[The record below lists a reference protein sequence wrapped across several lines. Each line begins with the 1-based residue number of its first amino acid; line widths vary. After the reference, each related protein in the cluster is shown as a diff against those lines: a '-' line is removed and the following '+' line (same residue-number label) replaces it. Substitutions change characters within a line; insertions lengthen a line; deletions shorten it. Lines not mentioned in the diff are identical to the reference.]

1 MTSPYLFG
9 CSYIHAYIHLRFK
22 HTVLGTH
29 TSAIWAVCLGLEVK
43 KVLLDV
49 MREKR
54 V

>member
-1 MTSPYLFG
+1 MHCPG
-9 CSYIHAYIHLRFK
+9 HN
-22 HTVLGTH
+22 
-29 TSAIWAVCLGLEVK
+29 SAIWAVCLGLEVK